1 MVKRGNPS
9 NNLMETIKKKKWCSI
24 NQYLDEAKI
33 PNENNTYALHDVCI
47 DPSAPLQVVKDIY
60 NAHPEAALVKN
71 KFEDT
76 PISSAVGTF
85 FEDAVRFLANACP
98 EAIFLTD
105 ISNCTLI
112 QTAVSLMNHNNMI
125 DSMIEAN
132 PRAAF
137 VPDNEEESAFQAFFR
152 HWNVFMRIFLH
163 CNQNVN
169 DEALDDYIGYGEW
182 KVKDIYHKACLFL
195 KAVHVYRRGESLDDS
210 NLLHCALREE
220 SCPSVF
226 SKLLIKLHPEQV
238 LKRDASGNLP
248 IHIIT
253 GSRDTSDEDCFLCFD
268 CFKRKSKLVSI
279 EYGNGGSKY
288 CCEDCLEMEPSQPV
302 QYLFRMR
309 PGKFH
314 TIFLIINRFLK
325 RYLSLVYKVDE
336 IVNELLAI
344 APQMVLISNSEGN
357 YALNIAIHN
366 KLSYNVIYQLYKAF
380 PGTGKIRDEKTQ
392 LLPFMLAALG
402 RWKDETDQL
411 NVSYT
416 LLREDPILIF
426 GT

>member
-1 MVKRGNPS
+1 MAKRGNPS
-9 NNLMETIKKKKWCSI
+9 NNLIEAIKKKKWCSI

-47 DPSAPLQVVKDIY
+47 NPSAPLQVVKDIC

-71 KFEDT
+71 KFKDAPT
-76 PISSAVGTF
+76 SNAVGTF

-98 EAIFLTD
+98 EAIFLSD
-105 ISNCTLI
+105 ISNCTPI
-112 QTAVSLMNHNNMI
+112 QTAVSLMNYNNMI

-132 PRAAF
+132 PGAAF
-137 VPDNEEESAFQAFFR
+137 ILDDEEESAFQAFFR

-163 CNQNVN
+163 YNHFVN

-195 KAVHVYRRGESLDDS
+195 KAANVYRRGESLDDS

-238 LKRDASGNLP
+238 LKRGISGNLP
-248 IHIIT
+248 MHIIT

-268 CFKRKSKLVSI
+268 CFEKKSKLVSM
-279 EYGNGGSKY
+279 EYRNGASKY

-302 QYLFRMR
+302 KHSFSMR

-314 TIFLIINRFLK
+314 TIFLTINRSFN
-325 RYLSLVYKVDE
+325 RHFCLVSKVNE

-344 APQMVLISNSEGN
+344 APQMVLIPDSEGN
-357 YALNIAIHN
+357 YPLNIAIHN
-366 KLSYNVIYQLYKAF
+366 QLSSDVVYELHKAF
-380 PGTGKIRDEKTQ
+380 PSTGKIRDEKTK

-411 NVSYT
+411 NVSYR
-416 LLREDPILIF
+416 LLQEDPLLVF
-426 GT
+426 GA